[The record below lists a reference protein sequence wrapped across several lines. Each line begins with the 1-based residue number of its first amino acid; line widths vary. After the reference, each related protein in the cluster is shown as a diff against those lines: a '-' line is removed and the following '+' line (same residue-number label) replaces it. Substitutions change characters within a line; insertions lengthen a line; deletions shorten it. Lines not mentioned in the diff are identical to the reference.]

1 MSHMGN
7 LKLNQPTNLIFS
19 SAGDVAP
26 STMSPLKLY
35 QFYFVCRIN
44 LIQF

>member
-26 STMSPLKLY
+26 STMSPLKSY